1 MRNLAC
7 ILALGGL
14 LALIPLRASAAPVV
28 YSDRSAFQWSLGF
41 GIVDPYAVANYGLDL
56 EIYSDAEMSAIV
68 GETTYRSTGFSSLH
82 ILNGVGDDRV
92 YCAGCNGSFLLTFT
106 STSLGDANGVYG
118 VGFDYW
124 NSPSFANGDPY
135 HAFVTFGDGATSSWM
150 LDVVDTP
157 GTPSGFFG
165 LTDTRHIRSIH
176 IGRAD
181 GSADTR
187 GNVGLDNLTIGSE
200 PFDVTPPVPVPEPAT
215 LLLVGLGGL
224 GGALARARR
233 RRA

>member
-1 MRNLAC
+1 MHFAYAF
-7 ILALGGL
+7 ALSTL

-28 YSDRSAFQWSLGF
+28 YSDRSVFEWSLGL
-41 GIVDPYAVANYGLDL
+41 GLVDPYAVANYGLDM
-56 EIYSDAEMSAIV
+56 EIYTDAEMSAIV
-68 GETTYRSTGFSSLH
+68 GETTYRSTGFSNLH
-82 ILNGVGDDRV
+82 ILNGVGDGRA

-106 STSLGDANGVYG
+106 STSLGDASGVYG

-124 NSPSFANGDPY
+124 NAPSFANGEPY
-135 HAFVTFGDGATSSWM
+135 HAFVTFGDGATMAWM

-176 IGRAD
+176 VGRPD

-187 GNVGLDNLTIGSE
+187 GSVGLDNLTIGSE
-200 PFDVTPPVPVPEPAT
+200 PLDAPPPVPVPEPAT

-224 GGALARARR
+224 GSALARARR
-233 RRA
+233 GRA